1 MELFRNSKER
11 NRVNQKNSMEHQQ
24 ISYDDFAKL
33 DLRVGTVLSAERVEG
48 SNKLLKL
55 SVEIGEES
63 PRQILAGIGKAYAP
77 EQVVQTQ
84 IIVIA
89 NLAPKMLMGLES
101 HGMLLAAG
109 DGEPILLR
117 PASEVISGSAI
128 H

>member
-1 MELFRNSKER
+1 ME
-11 NRVNQKNSMEHQQ
+11 QQQ
-24 ISYDDFAKL
+24 IFYDDFAKL

-55 SVEIGEES
+55 SVDIGEAS

-77 EQVVQTQ
+77 EQIVQTQ

-89 NLAPKMLMGLES
+89 NLAPRMLMGLES
-101 HGMLLAAG
+101 QGMLLAAG

-117 PASEVISGSAI
+117 PVSEVTPGATI